1 MVWAVVFQAVP
12 VVAWGVAVLVAV
24 APLKLG
30 RLASLLLAAA
40 LAAAFGKFAFF
51 ALIGGNGF
59 NPDLPQGVIWSCGW
73 AYATAML
80 LTFFAFAAAVG
91 DGVLW
96 LVRHPVAVR
105 TKRVRTATLALLAA
119 AVSFWGMYEG
129 VCIPSVKRVEIA
141 WRELP
146 PAFDGYRIVHLSDLH
161 CSTAARRARFAR
173 IVARVNV
180 LDADL
185 VAITGDFVDGMV
197 AERGEDLQPLAD
209 LRAKDGVVG
218 CTGNHEAYWE
228 WPRWR
233 AAFREWGITFPE
245 ETGVRV
251 IRRGGESLAVG
262 GLVDPAFRGWGMD
275 VQIDNGAGTAFLGA
289 PADAFRILLFH
300 RPLTAAIGA
309 EAADV
314 RLQLSGHTHG
324 GAMPGVSL
332 LVARSNEGRTRGL
345 YQFAEGRFL
354 YLSPGTGQ
362 WAGFPLRLFNPAE
375 ITEIVLRRQ

>member
-1 MVWAVVFQAVP
+1 MWGLVFQTIP
-12 VVAWGVAVLVAV
+12 VIAWCVSVLVVV
-24 APLKLG
+24 APLKL
-30 RLASLLLAAA
+30 RRQVSLFAALA
-40 LAAAFGKFAFF
+40 LAAAFSKFAFYAIF
-51 ALIGGNGF
+51 GGDGF
-59 NPDLPQGVIWSCGW
+59 NPDLPQGVMWFCGW
-73 AYATAML
+73 AYATAMM
-80 LTFFAFAAAVG
+80 LTLFAFVAVVG
-91 DGVLW
+91 DGVLR
-96 LVRHPVAVR
+96 LLRHPVTMR
-105 TKRVRTATLALLAA
+105 TKRIRTALLTLFAA
-119 AVSFWGMYEG
+119 ALSFWGVYEG
-129 VCIPSVKRVEIA
+129 VCIPTVKRVEISY
-141 WRELP
+141 RDLP

-173 IVARVNV
+173 IVARVNA

-185 VAITGDFVDGMV
+185 VAITGDFVDGTV
-197 AERGEDLQPLAD
+197 AERGEDLRPLAD

-233 AAFREWGITFPE
+233 ATFQEWGITFPE
-245 ETGVRV
+245 EARVRV
-251 IRRGGESLAVG
+251 IRRGGDSLAVG

-275 VQIDNGAGTAFLGA
+275 VQIDSGAGTAFLGA

-324 GAMPGVSL
+324 GAMPGVSY

-345 YQFAEGRFL
+345 YEFADGRFL
-354 YLSPGTGQ
+354 HLSPGTGQ